1 LPAPGARIDYADFIK
16 EVSEMINLTHEQKII
31 LRWLVHAHKDEMS
44 EEEHVPLLDK
54 LDRMIADDGVRL
66 VVCRV
71 PSFRN

>member
-1 LPAPGARIDYADFIK
+1 
-16 EVSEMINLTHEQKII
+16 MIVLTHEQKIV
-31 LRWLVHAHKDEMS
+31 LRWLVHAHKDELTA
-44 EEEHVPLLDK
+44 EEYVPLLDK